1 MGISYSVDTSDAAAV
16 AMVRERPMSF
26 KDSVEVCRHV
36 KGMPV
41 RDAIE
46 ALERVIDGEEPVPM
60 KQHNSDVGHRSDLEG
75 WDAGRFP
82 EKATQGIVDALE
94 NAVANA
100 EHQGHDPDELT
111 VDHLAAHKVGESEG
125 MMSRAMGRATPAN
138 TPLVDV
144 EVVLSPPE
152 TTREPD
158 EDDEETET
166 ATETSEPEPEA
177 TEDEADDDED
187 EPEAD
192 DEPEEAED
200 ADDDGGADA
209 DDETDDEATADTEE
223 TDDEPEEAEAAE
235 AAEADGDDEGGD
247 A

>member
-26 KDSVEVCRHV
+26 KDSVEVCRHA

-41 RDAIE
+41 RDAID

-158 EDDEETET
+158 EDETHTGWVRGVFEALAPHATGGVYLNATSPDEGQAGVRDAFGTET
-166 ATETSEPEPEA
+166 YERLAMVKAEWDPENVFHLTPNVR
-177 TEDEADDDED
+177 
-187 EPEAD
+187 P
-192 DEPEEAED
+192 
-200 ADDDGGADA
+200 GV
-209 DDETDDEATADTEE
+209 
-223 TDDEPEEAEAAE
+223 
-235 AAEADGDDEGGD
+235 
-247 A
+247 

>member
-1 MGISYSVDTSDAAAV
+1 MITMGISYSVDTSDAAAV

-26 KDSVEVCRHV
+26 KDSVEVCRHA

-41 RDAIE
+41 RDAID

-166 ATETSEPEPEA
+166 ATETATETSEPEPEA
-177 TEDEADDDED
+177 AEDETEGADEDAGDGEADADEADADED
-187 EPEAD
+187 AEEDAGDGEAD
-192 DEPEEAED
+192 A
-200 ADDDGGADA
+200 GTG
-209 DDETDDEATADTEE
+209 
-223 TDDEPEEAEAAE
+223 
-235 AAEADGDDEGGD
+235 DGDDEGGD

>member
-158 EDDEETET
+158 EDDEATET
-166 ATETSEPEPEA
+166 ATETSEPAPEA
-177 TEDEADDDED
+177 AGD
-187 EPEAD
+187 
-192 DEPEEAED
+192 EAED
-200 ADDDGGADA
+200 DEHEPEV
-209 DDETDDEATADTEE
+209 DDETDDEATADT
-223 TDDEPEEAEAAE
+223 DEEAEAT
-235 AAEADGDDEGGD
+235 EADGDDEGGD